1 VAVRRLQAWLASCW
15 VAGAGFMAA
24 ALIAVA
30 PLLASAASLPL
41 VLIFLCSPAYMV
53 HQVEEHTHDR
63 FRRFFNERLFDGRD
77 ALTIADVLVVNL
89 PLVWGLNL
97 AALYAAFAW
106 GGGYGLVAPYAL
118 IVNAV
123 VHVAAALRFRVYNPG
138 LATAVALFVP
148 LGVAAV
154 IVIGREPGVGIA
166 YHLAALA
173 IAVLLHV
180 AIVAWVLFR
189 LPRASSA

>member
-1 VAVRRLQAWLASCW
+1 VGKLQSWLASHW

-24 ALIAVA
+24 ALIALT
-30 PLLASAASLPL
+30 PLLANAFALPL

-63 FRRFFNERLFDGRD
+63 FRTFFNRRLFAGRN
-77 ALTIADVLVVNL
+77 ALTVADVLVVNL

-106 GGGYGLVAPYAL
+106 GDGFGLVAPYAL
-118 IVNAV
+118 VVNAL
-123 VHVAAALRFRVYNPG
+123 VHVVVAVRLRVYNPG
-138 LATAVALFVP
+138 LVTAVILFVP
-148 LGVAAV
+148 LGLAAIYV
-154 IVIGREPGVGIA
+154 IDREPGVGIGF
-166 YHLAALA
+166 HLVALA

-180 AIVAWVLFR
+180 AIVAWVLLR
-189 LPRASSA
+189 LPRPAI